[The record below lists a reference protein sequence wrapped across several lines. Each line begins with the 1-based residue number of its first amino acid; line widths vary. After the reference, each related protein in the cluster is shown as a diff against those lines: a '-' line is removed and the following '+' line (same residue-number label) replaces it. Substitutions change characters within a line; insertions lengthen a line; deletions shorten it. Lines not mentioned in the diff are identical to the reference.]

1 MESGS
6 SEPQSPAPQA
16 EAAPAPSP
24 PPPVEQPF
32 MEEDATE
39 VVGVDDA
46 RDDKG
51 TMLIVMTAVD
61 PNDLQ
66 QPPPQ
71 PPTSGPILLPAA
83 DEFLISSAQLNEER
97 QVAGTHFWTCRFCH

>member
-24 PPPVEQPF
+24 PPPQEQPF
-32 MEEDATE
+32 MEADDAE
-39 VVGVDDA
+39 VVGDDA
-46 RDDKG
+46 ADKG

-71 PPTSGPILLPAA
+71 PPTSGGGTILLPAA

-97 QVAGTHFWTCRFCH
+97 QVVM